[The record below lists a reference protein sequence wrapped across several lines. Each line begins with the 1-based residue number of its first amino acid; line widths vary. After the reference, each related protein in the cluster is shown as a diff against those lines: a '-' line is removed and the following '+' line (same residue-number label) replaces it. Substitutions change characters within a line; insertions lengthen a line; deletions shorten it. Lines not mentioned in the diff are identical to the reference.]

1 MRSKPSEHSSTASP
15 YNEEFPLADDI
26 YYLNHAAVAPWPR
39 RTAKAV
45 SAFAQENMVHGAQ
58 HYLKWLKSERSLR
71 KSLARLLNAPS
82 PDDIA
87 LLKNTSE
94 ALSVVAYGIDWQPGD
109 NIVSYT
115 DEFPS
120 NRIVWESLASKGVEL
135 RLAELTTSTEPE
147 AKLIALCNERTRLI
161 TVSSVQYARGLR
173 INIDKLGAFCRTNN
187 ILFCVD
193 AIQSLGAL
201 PFDLHRCQADFVMAD
216 GHKWMLAPEG
226 LALFYCRAE
235 IRKQLNLN
243 QFGWHMVDRPGD
255 YDSTEWRPS
264 PTATRFECGSPNM
277 LGIHALQASL
287 SLIEEVGLETISN
300 NIANNVSLLIE
311 LIDGID
317 RSTLLSPREQRRQ
330 SGIVTFSIAGADHT
344 QLYHYLMQN
353 GVICAQRGGGIRFSP
368 HFYTTA
374 EHIYRAIEILNDYR
388 E

>member
-1 MRSKPSEHSSTASP
+1 MKSKPPEQSTSSP
-15 YNEEFPLADDI
+15 YSEEFLLADDI
-26 YYLNHAAVAPWPR
+26 YYLNHAAVAPWPQ
-39 RTAKAV
+39 RTARAV
-45 SAFAQENMVHGAQ
+45 SAFAQENMTCGAQ
-58 HYLKWLKSERSLR
+58 HYLKWLKRERNLR
-71 KSLARLLNAPS
+71 ESLARLLNTPS

-109 NIVSYT
+109 NIVSYAE
-115 DEFPS
+115 EFPS

-135 RLAELTTSTEPE
+135 RLVELADSKEPE
-147 AKLIALCNERTRLI
+147 ADLTARCDERTRLI

-173 INIDKLGAFCRTNN
+173 IDIDKIGAFCHTNN

-201 PFDLHRCQADFVMAD
+201 PLDVQRCHADFVMAD

-235 IRKQLNLN
+235 IREQLSLN
-243 QFGWHMVDRPGD
+243 QFGWHMVDRPGN
-255 YDSTEWRPS
+255 YDTTEWQPS

-277 LGIHALQASL
+277 MGIHALQASL
-287 SLIEEVGLETISN
+287 SLIEDVGLETISN
-300 NIANNVSLLIE
+300 RIFNNVKLLIE
-311 LIDGID
+311 LIDDID
-317 RSTLLSPREQRRQ
+317 RSKLLSPRERRRQ
-330 SGIVTFSIAGADHT
+330 SGIVTFAITDADHT
-344 QLYHYLMQN
+344 QLYRYLMQN

-374 EHIYRAIEILNDYR
+374 EHIHSAIDILNNYK